1 MESGM
6 VVVTFERDYGLTTSI
21 ARHDTV
27 SYAVQDGLNFW
38 LKWKLLVLIYCSII
52 ADFLSWGHLSN
63 TSTECR
69 SQWLSV
75 LEGSYCK
82 KGPNSSFYDFVPRTF
97 LFSSLLK
104 PRARGKDLGKRL
116 RFALFSWQPRDN
128 VCCSRHFFGNI
139 LFYFIF
145 LGNKWLTLL

>member
-6 VVVTFERDYGLTTSI
+6 VVLTFERDYGLTTSI

-27 SYAVQDGLNFW
+27 SYAVQDGMYFW

-128 VCCSRHFFGNI
+128 VCCSRPI
-139 LFYFIF
+139 FYFISF
-145 LGNKWLTLL
+145 F